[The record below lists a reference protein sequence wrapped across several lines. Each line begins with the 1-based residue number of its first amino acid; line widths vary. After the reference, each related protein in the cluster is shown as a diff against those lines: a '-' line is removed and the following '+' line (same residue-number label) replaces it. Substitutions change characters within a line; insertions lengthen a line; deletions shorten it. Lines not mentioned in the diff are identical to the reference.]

1 MSHKRQIPYETILA
15 ATAGDPEA
23 INFILRYFD
32 RYIDAN
38 SYHPRIS
45 GFPDSG
51 GGLNVEIKARI
62 QEKLMQ
68 QIIYDYDPTR
78 LPEGEVL
85 EV

>member
-1 MSHKRQIPYETILA
+1 MNHKRIPYETILA
-15 ATAGDPEA
+15 AKEGDPEA
-23 INFILRYFD
+23 MNFILRYFD

-38 SYHPRIS
+38 AYHPRIR

-68 QIIYDYDPTR
+68 KIIYDYDPMR
-78 LPEGEVL
+78 LPEGEIL